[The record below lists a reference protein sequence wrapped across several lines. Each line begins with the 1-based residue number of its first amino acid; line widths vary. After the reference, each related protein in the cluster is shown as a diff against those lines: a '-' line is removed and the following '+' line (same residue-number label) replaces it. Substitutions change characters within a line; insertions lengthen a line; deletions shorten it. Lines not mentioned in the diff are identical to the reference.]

1 MTNMDDIRGTWV
13 SIADLNGCVL
23 LFKSLIVRPPTENCL
38 THLELSSFL
47 QVFTDTFAANHVR
60 SLQFLIGKER
70 SLVRQESFLITR
82 R

>member
-13 SIADLNGCVL
+13 SIGLNGRVL
-23 LFKSLIVRPPTENCL
+23 LFQKVDCRPPTENCL

-47 QVFTDTFAANHVR
+47 QVFTDTFAANHVQ
-60 SLQFLIGKER
+60 SLQFLIVKER